1 MKKQA
6 WYLFLLLLFF
16 LSCKDAEWS
25 YTSIEYF
32 SVHVTDSLTGNN
44 MANARCYISGAENI
58 LVYESAFGK
67 TNSEGKYFF
76 KLRKVD
82 DIKAPS
88 RGYISSITIAVI
100 NDSLYG
106 RLNIPGFYS
115 SNINNKHFYELK
127 LNKPAILK
135 LRVRDALIVKS
146 TEINFTDSLLSG
158 EKQLILKK
166 HANSVLDTIMYFP
179 IYKNSRTEVNY
190 EWYDT
195 LGNGISW
202 HHFYLKTTPEDT
214 TYYEFLF

>member
-16 LSCKDAEWS
+16 LSCEDAEWS
-25 YTSIEYF
+25 YISIEYYN
-32 SVHVTDSLTGNN
+32 VHVTDSLTGNN
-44 MANARCYISGAENI
+44 MANIKYYISGAENI
-58 LVYESAFGK
+58 LDYRDRM
-67 TNSEGKYFF
+67 TNSEGKFSF

-82 DIKAPS
+82 DAKAAS
-88 RGYISSITIAVI
+88 RGYISSFTITVI
-100 NDSLYG
+100 KDSLFG

-115 SNINNKHFYELK
+115 SNINNAHFYELK

-158 EKQLILKK
+158 ERQLILKK
-166 HANSVLDTIMYFP
+166 HVKSVLDTIMYFP

-190 EWYDT
+190 EWYDKF
-195 LGNGISW
+195 GNGISW

-214 TYYEFLF
+214 TFYEFLF